1 MPADTKPAEAPSV
14 VDTTLAAVDKVENRL
29 ERYLKLGERYGY
41 VPLALGLLYWQF
53 LIPIR
58 DGNLEYIKGSVEAQ
72 KETSNAV
79 KEMSGSTEAIKEVV
93 EHLSTAL
100 AATDTNAAAHF
111 ALTKKIDGK
120 VEVIGSDLGE
130 IKAAVMPRGT
140 RPTPSSSRPFSAA
153 GS

>member
-93 EHLSTAL
+93 EQLSTAR
-100 AATDTNAAAHF
+100 AAFDTNAAAHF
-111 ALTKKIDGK
+111 ELTKGIGAE
-120 VEVIGSDLGE
+120 VAVIGGDVRE
-130 IKAAVMPRGT
+130 IKAAVTPR
-140 RPTPSSSRPFSAA
+140 RPTASGTVPRPL
-153 GS
+153 GSGS

>member
-58 DGNLEYIKGSVEAQ
+58 DGNLEHIKGSIEAQ
-72 KETSNAV
+72 KETATAVTGIENA
-79 KEMSGSTEAIKEVV
+79 MSGIKDAVETLSEARID
-93 EHLSTAL
+93 
-100 AATDTNAAAHF
+100 AADHF

>member
-58 DGNLEYIKGSVEAQ
+58 DGNLEHIKGSVEAQ
-72 KETSNAV
+72 KETATAVTGIENA
-79 KEMSGSTEAIKEVV
+79 MSGIKDAVETLSEARID
-93 EHLSTAL
+93 
-100 AATDTNAAAHF
+100 AADHF

>member
-29 ERYLKLGERYGY
+29 ERYLWLGERYGY

-58 DGNLEYIKGSVEAQ
+58 DGNLEHIKGSVEAQ
-72 KETSNAV
+72 KETATAVTGIENA
-79 KEMSGSTEAIKEVV
+79 MSGIKDAVETLSEARID
-93 EHLSTAL
+93 
-100 AATDTNAAAHF
+100 AADHF

>member
-53 LIPIR
+53 LIPLR
-58 DGNLEYIKGSVEAQ
+58 DGNLEHIKGSIEAQ
-72 KETSNAV
+72 KETATAVTGIENA
-79 KEMSGSTEAIKEVV
+79 MSGIKDAVETLSEARID
-93 EHLSTAL
+93 
-100 AATDTNAAAHF
+100 AADHF